1 MRDCGGYGR
10 VVPDIC
16 GDVGIV
22 GRADA
27 LEFAERVGG
36 IESGVGKTTGKKDN
50 AEALSALS
58 RAEKRVGA
66 KKTREKRKEPTS
78 RPGRDKFRSVP
89 IKALRL

>member
-22 GRADA
+22 GSADA

-36 IESGVGKTTGKKDN
+36 IESGVGKRLGKKIMQ
-50 AEALSALS
+50 
-58 RAEKRVGA
+58 RR
-66 KKTREKRKEPTS
+66 
-78 RPGRDKFRSVP
+78 
-89 IKALRL
+89 